1 MAVVSMMTTKGGAG
15 KTTGTLILGTV
26 LAEQGASVC
35 LIDAD
40 PNQPLMKWAK
50 DANIPPS
57 MTIIGDVTE
66 ENIIET
72 IEEQSAKNSFV
83 IVDLE
88 GSANLSTG
96 YAITSSDLILI
107 PLQPSKLD
115 ADEAAKT
122 LKFIV
127 RQGRSSGKEM
137 PARVFWSRVPAAYVT
152 RSARDI
158 GTQFEEAGIRFLE
171 ARIVERE
178 AFKGIVNF
186 GETLEKLADD
196 QVPSLENA
204 RANAAMFVAEVI
216 ALLKELRQ

>member
-1 MAVVSMMTTKGGAG
+1 MMTPKGGAG
-15 KTTGTLILGTV
+15 KTTGTLILGIV

-57 MTIIGDVTE
+57 MSIIGDVTE

-72 IEEQSAKNSFV
+72 IGEQSAKNSFV

-107 PLQPSKLD
+107 PPQPSSSMPTRPPRPSNSSSAK
-115 ADEAAKT
+115 AGAAARKCPPA
-122 LKFIV
+122 
-127 RQGRSSGKEM
+127 SSG
-137 PARVFWSRVPAAYVT
+137 R
-152 RSARDI
+152 
-158 GTQFEEAGIRFLE
+158 
-171 ARIVERE
+171 
-178 AFKGIVNF
+178 AF
-186 GETLEKLADD
+186 
-196 QVPSLENA
+196 P
-204 RANAAMFVAEVI
+204 RPM
-216 ALLKELRQ
+216 